1 MKFGLNT
8 KFPKHINL
16 KILKAHCRFATLPPD
31 KWLTKPGQHQAES
44 RLDEEERK
52 LKEEINTPGHDLVW
66 NRKAGRDESKPE
78 SYGWI
83 YCQKCQRTWP
93 WCKRHANIPRSVCRK
108 LPNSQPTPQWV
119 LDLNINQPSNS
130 SEPAPR
136 RRIRG
141 KSTPTNSHRPTKRF
155 VSLPPHRLQESTH
168 IQELASDSQLF
179 ACSGDAVC
187 IGAAT
192 SPYYFWDPAGSPAPT
207 HSYQTYMPEV
217 MGGCVARQCTSH
229 EVCASEFASRSVGII
244 DYMVMCCL
252 VTSLCAFLWQIVPIV
267 TMPIMAYERV
277 QRFARKA
284 MTPFFWSSL
293 FFRTNS
299 KKWILPARFV
309 GRMRVTSKKQPRKHN
324 NLRPR
329 NVAIVKLMSCTVIFL
344 HVLLMIYVSW
354 EMFGQIQEIDNDF
367 CLRKH
372 VHNSLYMIFGICWF
386 LTRLIRNRMVHA
398 LTGNGGPTAKGSKG
412 GGKNAYNT
420 AAQVDPEIAFA
431 QAMKTAMPEAAK
443 IRMQPKLIQS
453 QWTQT
458 IKEWQHLDAT
468 GGVAIAP
475 KESIP
480 TILAKVGYS
489 SKPTA
494 ILIVQEP
501 DELGMVG
508 YPRTRVK
515 CSYDVVST
523 GGIRK
528 QVEEVERWLVQLGF
542 SEQVSMQPIGD
553 EVQVG
558 FTMTR
563 MVAKFSVHRGWAHGP
578 HPAGVLANHLQQ
590 FVDEHAF
597 DSIMSR
603 GDGSFLFLV
612 HNTFEDELLS
622 KSGANGIF
630 LKRHVS
636 EIDMG
641 HELFL
646 AGGEHYS

>member
-1 MKFGLNT
+1 
-8 KFPKHINL
+8 
-16 KILKAHCRFATLPPD
+16 
-31 KWLTKPGQHQAES
+31 
-44 RLDEEERK
+44 
-52 LKEEINTPGHDLVW
+52 
-66 NRKAGRDESKPE
+66 
-78 SYGWI
+78 
-83 YCQKCQRTWP
+83 
-93 WCKRHANIPRSVCRK
+93 
-108 LPNSQPTPQWV
+108 
-119 LDLNINQPSNS
+119 
-130 SEPAPR
+130 
-136 RRIRG
+136 
-141 KSTPTNSHRPTKRF
+141 
-155 VSLPPHRLQESTH
+155 
-168 IQELASDSQLF
+168 
-179 ACSGDAVC
+179 
-187 IGAAT
+187 
-192 SPYYFWDPAGSPAPT
+192 
-207 HSYQTYMPEV
+207 
-217 MGGCVARQCTSH
+217 
-229 EVCASEFASRSVGII
+229 
-244 DYMVMCCL
+244 
-252 VTSLCAFLWQIVPIV
+252 
-267 TMPIMAYERV
+267 MAYERV

-508 YPRTRVK
+508 YPRSRVK

-528 QVEEVERWLVQLGF
+528 QVEVERWLVQLGF

-590 FVDEHAF
+590 FVDENAF

-641 HELFL
+641 HELFWLEESTTLDDAYQMSMQAKALGLVEKGTKGRL
-646 AGGEHYS
+646 AVRFRDEKSLQEFATSNQLVYDNSQQRWKVTGIPLQAGIQGLHQLLASLGWEVLEIIYQGEDSAVFTSKNRGKDAPVHFRYLDQPRAVRFKAINLAARKEAESTAKASRTPKQEVNERAKTQQAFLKRLEATAKVSSPAKTTGKRQQEGHTGETPEPKR